1 MQRRVPCSAKNGGS
15 LGLSNIV
22 TWRPSQLLHRILP
35 ALVILGAGIR
45 SQAQTSESPPITA
58 QAYLYVEPYQ
68 TRFEFMVDLRTALRW
83 LEVGD
88 YTVAQLPTDQAET
101 LTGKATTLAQTW
113 YEAKVDGST
122 STLAPPSAHIVRGKP
137 GQTLPLEPTA
147 PIIVADCMLGLIW
160 EVPTGAQPQQIHS
173 TFRWTDTHLKS
184 IPVTLF
190 YGKTVDHGEIFAAAP
205 SVLWQNEG
213 KLPPPAPLAK
223 VPEIRLPAPVKVPL
237 GVIAWIAGGLI
248 FYITIRIK
256 DYRLPGGALPYL
268 GVWALG
274 ALLFLPLLVVRI
286 EDPFAKQPD
295 PVETND
301 QAQEI
306 VEKLIHNVYRAFDQR
321 TESDV
326 YDRLKLSAD
335 GELLRQLYLDTIQ
348 SLNLDDKESARVR
361 IEKFSASVDKVEPG
375 ELPHEFIATTS
386 WGAIG
391 SVGHW
396 GHTHPRTVTCTAEIK
411 VTPVEG
417 QWKITHIEVLE
428 QRRL

>member
-1 MQRRVPCSAKNGGS
+1 MPQRAHCSAKNGGS
-15 LGLSNIV
+15 LGLYKTVIRRLSHHL
-22 TWRPSQLLHRILP
+22 RRLLP
-35 ALVILGAGIR
+35 ALVTLGAAIGA
-45 SQAQTSESPPITA
+45 QAQTSESPPITS

-88 YTVAQLPTDQAET
+88 YNVAQLPIEKANS
-101 LTGKATTLAQTW
+101 LTTKAATLAQTW
-113 YEAKVDGST
+113 YEAKVDGNT
-122 STLAPPSAHIVRGKP
+122 ATLAPPTAHIVRGKP
-137 GQTLPLEPTA
+137 GQTLPLDPAA

-160 EVPTGAQPQQIHS
+160 EVPTGPQPQQIHS
-173 TFRWTDTHLKS
+173 TFRWSDSHLQS
-184 IPVTLF
+184 IPITLF
-190 YGKTVDHGEIFAAAP
+190 FGKTVDHGEIFSAAP
-205 SVLWQNEG
+205 SILWQNEG
-213 KLPPPAPLAK
+213 RLPPPEPLSKVPEIHLPAPLA
-223 VPEIRLPAPVKVPL
+223 LPL
-237 GVIAWIAGGLI
+237 GVIAWVLGGLI
-248 FYITIRIK
+248 FYIAIRIK

-286 EDPFAKQPD
+286 DDPFAKQPE
-295 PVETND
+295 PVTTDE

-361 IEKFSASVDKVEPG
+361 IEKFSASVDGVKPG
-375 ELPHEFIATTS
+375 TLPHEFIATTS

-396 GHTHPRTVTCTAEIK
+396 GHTHPRTVTCTARVQ
-411 VTPVEG
+411 VTPVDG